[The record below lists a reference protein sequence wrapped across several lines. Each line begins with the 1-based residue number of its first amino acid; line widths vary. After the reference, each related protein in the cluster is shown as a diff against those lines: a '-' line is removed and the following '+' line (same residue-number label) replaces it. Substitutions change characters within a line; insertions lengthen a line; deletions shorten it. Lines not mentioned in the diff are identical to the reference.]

1 MRICDN
7 CPPVGNAHLRSLVL
21 GQLPVRGSSSSQGKC
36 PFAELS
42 QGKRPFW
49 DHHPPRANAHS
60 RSHVLGQ
67 VPILGS
73 VLGQKPILGS
83 LSLHSHLTAASED
96 SHDNTSCSTTWV
108 VAGWL
113 PTNPGNISTA
123 TPGCAGESLWCCAIS
138 QGTLPSLGPCPVDLH
153 PGCGPRSIG
162 LCTSSALHF
171 TASLADCWV

>member
-1 MRICDN
+1 MKLKLRRWLCTLRLIFCLLEAMYICVTRLLANPSCSTACGQMSPLHVDG
-7 CPPVGNAHLRSLVL
+7 CLV
-21 GQLPVRGSSSSQGKC
+21 QQCVA
-36 PFAELS
+36 F
-42 QGKRPFW
+42 
-49 DHHPPRANAHS
+49 H
-60 RSHVLGQ
+60 
-67 VPILGS
+67 
-73 VLGQKPILGS
+73 
-83 LSLHSHLTAASED
+83 
-96 SHDNTSCSTTWV
+96 NTSCGWMAACQSWEHLHSLIWLCRGVPTTMRCV
-108 VAGWL
+108 PPHVARWL